1 MSITSPAPAPASRR
15 EQVADSGI
23 RPVRRRQPLL
33 AALFAVLFLAC
44 LGLNLYLAQRNNH
57 EVEVVQVTSA
67 IAVGEQIPDSAIA
80 PVQVAANSGIGYV
93 LWSQRGQLAGYVATV
108 ALVTGQPV
116 LATDV
121 TTGSATPSGDEV
133 VGLTVPAG
141 DYPSGL
147 VQGDKVTVR
156 TVASTSAAASSGA
169 GSANALSA
177 SPVLFSD
184 ATVAAV
190 TYAPGADPT
199 SATALVNLDLSA
211 AEATALAEGKASG
224 ALMLS
229 IDGT

>member
-1 MSITSPAPAPASRR
+1 VTITSPAPAPAPASRR
-15 EQVADSGI
+15 APVADSGI

-33 AALFAVLFLAC
+33 AALFAVLFLLC
-44 LGLNLYLAQRNNH
+44 IGLNLYLAQRDNR

-67 IAVGEQIPDSAIA
+67 IAVGEQIPASAIA

-108 ALVTGQPV
+108 ALVSGQPV
-116 LATDV
+116 LAADV

-156 TVASTSAAASSGA
+156 TVASSSGA

-177 SPVLFSD
+177 SPVLFSG

-190 TYAPGADPT
+190 TYPPGSDPT

-229 IDGT
+229 IDGA